1 MLVLTVIQL
10 ALSFFFF
17 LSQSVMTSSFLTF
30 LFIGLTFFSLS
41 THHSSSLWLGW
52 VRIYVFTPFCV
63 AREENMLSCWE
74 EMDVKKGL
82 LWCHT
87 HAGGV
92 TADEHS
98 KLLRNTNTHTHT
110 HAHEGWRALSVLKEP
125 GSPLVVHETSGAHPW
140 IPGPHGNPKSTPST
154 LPALRYNILQD
165 MFTRPAMN
173 QHL

>member
-110 HAHEGWRALSVLKEP
+110 HTKADVRFQSSRNQEV
-125 GSPLVVHETSGAHPW
+125 PLLFMKHLEH
-140 IPGPHGNPKSTPST
+140 IPESQVPMAT
-154 LPALRYNILQD
+154 L
-165 MFTRPAMN
+165 N
-173 QHL
+173 QHPAHCLP